1 MFQPTMKERIN
12 MISESTKARLT
23 ALIDKDY
30 IRQREALIPLA
41 TARAS
46 KEFGAKPRYDNA
58 ANWTRVFFAEMDRLW
73 RAKG

>member
-1 MFQPTMKERIN
+1 

-41 TARAS
+41 TARAN
-46 KEFGAKPRYDNA
+46 KEFGRKGPGGPDNQDHA
-58 ANWTRVFFAEMDRLW
+58 EYTANWTRVFFAEMERLW
-73 RAKG
+73 RAK